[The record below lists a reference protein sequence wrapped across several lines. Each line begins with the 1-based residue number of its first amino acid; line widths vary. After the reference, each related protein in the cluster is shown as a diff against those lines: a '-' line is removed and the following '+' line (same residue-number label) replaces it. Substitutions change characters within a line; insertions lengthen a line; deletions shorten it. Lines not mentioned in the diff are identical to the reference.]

1 MALIR
6 STISFEGKGW
16 SRNWRCIR
24 QELICCSE
32 TGFLTFELLI
42 QNYIFLEENIVFFMR
57 NLVNGAKHFGHS
69 SRRTECKRCSEIP
82 RVLFKRFGNDTRM
95 APRS

>member
-6 STISFEGKGW
+6 STITFEGKGW

-42 QNYIFLEENIVFFMR
+42 QNHIFLEENIVFFMR

-69 SRRTECKRCSEIP
+69 SRCTECKRCSKIP
-82 RVLFKRFGNDTRM
+82 RILLEGSGNDARVD
-95 APRS
+95 ARS